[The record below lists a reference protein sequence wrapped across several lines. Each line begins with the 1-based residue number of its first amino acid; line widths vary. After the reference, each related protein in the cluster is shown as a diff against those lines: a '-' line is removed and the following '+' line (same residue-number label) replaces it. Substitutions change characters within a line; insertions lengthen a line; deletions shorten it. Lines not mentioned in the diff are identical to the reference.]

1 MEHVAAEDILTSF
14 TSAHEEV
21 AITNTFLK
29 ICMDE
34 PNVNWTFLEV
44 FNKNQ
49 TTDVSAFFFFLR
61 SCELWEIMV
70 LWIHKA
76 FIRLEN

>member
-44 FNKNQ
+44 FNQNQ
-49 TTDVSAFFFFLR
+49 TTDVSAFFFFCDHVNYGK
-61 SCELWEIMV
+61 SWYFG
-70 LWIHKA
+70 
-76 FIRLEN
+76 FIRHLFA

>member
-44 FNKNQ
+44 FNQNQ
-49 TTDVSAFFFFLR
+49 KTDVSAFFFFWDHVNYVK
-61 SCELWEIMV
+61 SWYFG
-70 LWIHKA
+70 
-76 FIRLEN
+76 FIRHLFA